1 MGKRSACPTIWRVI
15 SQLDRAERKVEQQ
28 SAALKKPLALRDLV
42 LTQIL
47 FVVGS
52 SWVGT
57 AAKLGQAHLFFWS
70 LAILL
75 FYIPQALVVIYL
87 SRVMPLEGGIY
98 QWAKLAFNEF
108 AGFMVAWNLWLLSI
122 MVIALGGMFVT
133 TNISYAIGDSA
144 AWMPHSKWCVSLVS
158 CAMVTGL
165 ALIAVRGLSL
175 GKWVHNVGGF
185 TMLVVYAA
193 LIALPFI
200 ALLRGDVKEYH
211 PLVLAAPAMSIFYCV
226 NIFTKLAVG
235 ALSGFEYVAILAGE
249 TRSPARDI
257 GRSVVIASPVIAL
270 AFILGTSSVLAFIG
284 DKPIDLIGP
293 VPQTLH
299 LGLQFFPIASAI
311 ASIAIVLMTVKTI
324 ASTSVH
330 VTGSSRLPMVAG
342 WDFLL
347 PRWFS
352 HLHPK
357 FKTPINSV
365 IFVSVL
371 TLTIAVASQIGAG
384 IQEAFQLVDNAS
396 NVFYGIVY
404 ATLFAIP
411 LFGATAIR
419 TGAGVWLHIAAFCG
433 LVVSLLA
440 ILFTVYPIIDVPSP
454 LTFAVKI
461 IAVTAIANA
470 IGVAIYLAGKRRQ
483 HS

>member
-1 MGKRSACPTIWRVI
+1 MTTE
-15 SQLDRAERKVEQQ
+15 LDRAERDVEAH
-28 SAALKKPLALRDLV
+28 SGALKKPLGLRDLV
-42 LTQIL
+42 FTQIL

-57 AAKLGQAHLFFWS
+57 AAKLGQAHLFFWL
-70 LAILL
+70 LAIVL
-75 FYIPQALVVIYL
+75 FYIPQAAVVIYL

-133 TNISYAIGDSA
+133 TNIAYAIGDNA

-158 CAMVTGL
+158 CAMVLGL
-165 ALIAVRGLSL
+165 GSIAVRGLSL
-175 GKWVHNVGGF
+175 GKWVHNIGGVA
-185 TMLVVYAA
+185 MLAVYAA

-200 ALLRGDVKEYH
+200 ALMRGDLNEYH
-211 PLVLAAPAMSIFYCV
+211 PLVLAAPTMSMFYCV

-257 GRSVVIASPVIAL
+257 GRSVMIASPVIAI

-293 VPQTLH
+293 VPQTLR
-299 LGLQFFPIASAI
+299 LGLRFFPIATAI
-311 ASIAIVLMTVKTI
+311 ASIAIIMMTVRTI

-342 WDFLL
+342 WDRLL
-347 PRWFS
+347 PSWFS

-365 IFVSVL
+365 IFVSAL
-371 TLTIAVASQIGAG
+371 TVTIAIVSQIGTG

-411 LFGATAIR
+411 LG
-419 TGAGVWLHIAAFCG
+419 GAGLVRSGAGIWLRIAAVCG
-433 LVVSLLA
+433 FLVSLSA
-440 ILFTVYPIIDVPSP
+440 IFFTIYPIIDVPSP
-454 LTFAVKI
+454 LTFAAKI
-461 IAVTAIANA
+461 ILVTVIANA
-470 IGVAIYLAGKRRQ
+470 VGVTIFFVGEKRRR
-483 HS
+483 SGKSDA

>member
-1 MGKRSACPTIWRVI
+1 MI
-15 SQLDRAERKVEQQ
+15 SELNRAERDVEQQ

-52 SWVGT
+52 SWVGA
-57 AAKLGQAHLFFWS
+57 AAKLGQAHLFFWL

-75 FYIPQALVVIYL
+75 FYVPQAAVVIYL

-98 QWAKLAFNEF
+98 QWAKLAFNDF

-133 TNISYAIGDSA
+133 TNIAYAIGDSA

-158 CAMVTGL
+158 CTMVLGL
-165 ALIAVRGLSL
+165 GWIAVRGLSL
-175 GKWVHNVGGF
+175 GKWVHNIGGF
-185 TMLVVYAA
+185 AMLAVYAG

-200 ALLRGDVKEYH
+200 ALMRGDLKAYH
-211 PLVLAAPAMSIFYCV
+211 PLVLAAPTMSIFYCV

-257 GRSVVIASPVIAL
+257 GRSVIIASPVIAL

-293 VPQTLH
+293 VPQTLR
-299 LGLQFFPIASAI
+299 LGLRFFPIASAI
-311 ASIAIVLMTVKTI
+311 ASIAIILMTVRTI

-342 WDFLL
+342 WDRLL
-347 PRWFS
+347 PSWFS

-365 IFVSVL
+365 IFVSAL
-371 TLTIAVASQIGAG
+371 TLTIAIASQIGAG
-384 IQEAFQLVDNAS
+384 IQEAFQLVDNAA

-404 ATLFAIP
+404 FTMFAIPIFGAAAIRSRAPIWLRVAAICGATVSLFAI
-411 LFGATAIR
+411 F
-419 TGAGVWLHIAAFCG
+419 
-433 LVVSLLA
+433 
-440 ILFTVYPIIDVPSP
+440 FTVYPIIDVPSP
-454 LTFAVKI
+454 LSFAAKI
-461 IAVTAIANA
+461 IVVTAIANA
-470 IGVAIYLAGKRRQ
+470 IGVAIYLAGKKRQ
-483 HS
+483 CA

>member
-1 MGKRSACPTIWRVI
+1 VI
-15 SQLDRAERKVEQQ
+15 SKLDRAERDVEQQ

-57 AAKLGQAHLFFWS
+57 AAKLGQAHLFFWL

-75 FYIPQALVVIYL
+75 FYIPQAVVVIYL

-133 TNISYAIGDSA
+133 TNISYALGDSA
-144 AWMPHSKWCVSLVS
+144 AWMPHNKWCVSLVS
-158 CAMVTGL
+158 CAMILGL
-165 ALIAVRGLSL
+165 GLIATRGLSL

-185 TMLVVYAA
+185 AMLAVYGG

-200 ALLRGDVKEYH
+200 ALMRGNLKEYH
-211 PLVLAAPAMSIFYCV
+211 PLVLAAPTMSIFYCV

-257 GRSVVIASPVIAL
+257 GRSVIIASPVIAL

-293 VPQTLH
+293 VPQTLR
-299 LGLQFFPIASAI
+299 LGLRFFPIATAI
-311 ASIAIVLMTVKTI
+311 ASISIILMTVRTI

-342 WDFLL
+342 WDRLL
-347 PRWFS
+347 PSWFS
-352 HLHPK
+352 RLHPK
-357 FKTPINSV
+357 FKTPFNSV
-365 IFVSVL
+365 IFVGAL
-371 TLTIAVASQIGAG
+371 TLTIAIASQIGAG

-404 ATLFAIP
+404 AMLFAIP
-411 LFGATAIR
+411 LVGATGLR
-419 TGAGVWLHIAAFCG
+419 TGAGIWLRIAAVCG
-433 LVVSLLA
+433 FLVSLSA
-440 ILFTVYPIIDVPSP
+440 IFFTIYPIIDVPSP
-454 LTFAVKI
+454 LSFAVKI
-461 IAVTAIANA
+461 VAVTAIANA
-470 IGVAIYLAGKRRQ
+470 IGIAIFLAGKKRQ
-483 HS
+483 RV

>member
-1 MGKRSACPTIWRVI
+1 VI
-15 SQLDRAERKVEQQ
+15 SELDRAERDVEQQ
-28 SAALKKPLALRDLV
+28 SVVLKKPLGLLDLA

-70 LAILL
+70 LAIVL

-87 SRVMPLEGGIY
+87 SRVMPFEGGIY

-144 AWMPHSKWCVSLVS
+144 AWMPQSKWCVSLVS

-165 ALIAVRGLSL
+165 GLIAVRGLSL

-185 TMLVVYAA
+185 AMLAVYAA

-200 ALLRGDVKEYH
+200 AVTRGDLKEYH
-211 PLVLAAPAMSIFYCV
+211 PLLLAAPTMSIFYCL
-226 NIFTKLAVG
+226 NIFSKLAVG

-299 LGLQFFPIASAI
+299 LGLHFFPIAGAI
-311 ASIAIVLMTVKTI
+311 ASMAIILMTVRTI

-342 WDFLL
+342 WDRLL
-347 PRWFS
+347 PSWFS
-352 HLHPK
+352 RLHPK

-365 IFVSVL
+365 IFVGLL
-371 TLTIAVASQIGAG
+371 TLTIAIASQIGAG

-404 ATLFAIP
+404 FTMFAIP
-411 LFGATAIR
+411 ILGATAIR
-419 TGAGVWLHIAAFCG
+419 SPAPIWLRIAAICG
-433 LVVSLLA
+433 ALVSLSA
-440 ILFTVYPIIDVPSP
+440 IFFTVYPIIDVPSP
-454 LTFAVKI
+454 LSFALKI
-461 IAVTAIANA
+461 VAVTAIANA
-470 IGVAIYLAGKRRQ
+470 IGVAIYLTGKRRQ
-483 HS
+483 RT

>member
-1 MGKRSACPTIWRVI
+1 MTT
-15 SQLDRAERKVEQQ
+15 QLDRAERDVERQ
-28 SAALKKPLALRDLV
+28 SATLKKPLGLRDLV

-57 AAKLGQAHLFFWS
+57 AAKLGQAHLFFWL
-70 LAILL
+70 LAIML
-75 FYIPQALVVIYL
+75 FYLPQAAVVIYL

-144 AWMPHSKWCVSLVS
+144 AWIPHSKWCVSLVS
-158 CAMVTGL
+158 CGMVAGL
-165 ALIAVRGLSL
+165 GWIAVRGLSL

-185 TMLVVYAA
+185 AMLAVYAA
-193 LIALPFI
+193 LIALPFV
-200 ALLRGDVKEYH
+200 ALMRGDLKEYH
-211 PLVLAAPAMSIFYCV
+211 PLVLAAPTMSIFYCF

-257 GRSVVIASPVIAL
+257 GRSVVIASPVIAI

-284 DKPIDLIGP
+284 DQPIDLIGP
-293 VPQTLH
+293 VPQTLR
-299 LGLQFFPIASAI
+299 LGLRFFPIASAI
-311 ASIAIVLMTVKTI
+311 ASIAIILMTVRTI

-342 WDFLL
+342 WDRLL
-347 PRWFS
+347 PSWFS
-352 HLHPK
+352 RLHPK

-371 TLTIAVASQIGAG
+371 TVTIAIASQIGTG

-404 ATLFAIP
+404 GMLFAIP
-411 LFGATAIR
+411 LFGATAVR
-419 TGAGVWLHIAAFCG
+419 AGAGVWLRLAAVCG
-433 LVVSLLA
+433 FLVSLSA
-440 ILFTVYPIIDVPSP
+440 IFFTIYPIIDVPSKM
-454 LTFAVKI
+454 TFAVKI

-470 IGVAIYLAGKRRQ
+470 IGVAIYVVGRKRQ
-483 HS
+483 DA